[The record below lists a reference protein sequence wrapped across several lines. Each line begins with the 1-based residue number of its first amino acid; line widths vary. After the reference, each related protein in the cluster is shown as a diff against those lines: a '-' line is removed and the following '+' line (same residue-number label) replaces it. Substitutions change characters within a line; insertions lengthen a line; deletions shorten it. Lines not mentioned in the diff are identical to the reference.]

1 MSLRS
6 ASCRDDARANLIGC
20 MLTKYRSAEDACQA
34 LLADVEEFE
43 ILACRLWLTSY
54 DEDGQG
60 TVRERDATLGSATQ
74 VDVSGWERIGFDVV
88 ATDGFDTL
96 RGGIH
101 RFLATV
107 QPPLFPNCYC
117 LVDDLESAIAIAET
131 FAASGGVEPGR
142 YLVFDVL
149 RDPLRG
155 WSEDR
160 S

>member
-1 MSLRS
+1 MEHRRL
-6 ASCRDDARANLIGC
+6 CCGRATPHRVGGC
-20 MLTKYRSAEDACQA
+20 EW
-34 LLADVEEFE
+34 LLPVGGRRVPGISRDVEEFE
-43 ILACRLWLTSY
+43 ILAYRLWPTSY

-96 RGGIH
+96 RDGIH

-149 RDPLRG
+149 R
-155 WSEDR
+155 
-160 S
+160 